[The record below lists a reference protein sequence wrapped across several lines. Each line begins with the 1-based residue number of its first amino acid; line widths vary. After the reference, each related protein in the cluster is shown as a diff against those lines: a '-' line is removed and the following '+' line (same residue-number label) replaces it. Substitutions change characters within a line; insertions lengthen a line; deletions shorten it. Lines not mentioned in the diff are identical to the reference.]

1 MFGNYPSLSLT
12 TTISLTSNYHPYI
25 RFIREVSRIRTA
37 LDFPHHKTKQTS
49 TKMLHNLI
57 AGDAKSG

>member
-25 RFIREVSRIRTA
+25 RFTRTDSRMQTTMNFLSTHRTA
-37 LDFPHHKTKQTS
+37 P
-49 TKMLHNLI
+49 
-57 AGDAKSG
+57 